1 MLKNVSIII
10 LFLSI
15 ILSSAFAQKEV
26 VPHAKE
32 NLKRSTKL
40 TSATENIE
48 PIFSFGNFKS
58 NNVSVE
64 DFKKDLAFII
74 AEGYVINNMAIYFT
88 GAGFPNII
96 SVGIVESRTTAGGS
110 GSRTTT
116 GVSVN
121 PTVAFKSHMDKL
133 TKGSIVVFDNI
144 KLKGKDGIKNFP
156 GRKFTLY

>member
-1 MLKNVSIII
+1 MFFSASWSSLIAQKVQNTPLKNIKSDSNNYLRTQNVQ
-10 LFLSI
+10 
-15 ILSSAFAQKEV
+15 A
-26 VPHAKE
+26 
-32 NLKRSTKL
+32 
-40 TSATENIE
+40 
-48 PIFSFGNFKS
+48 IFSFGNFKS

-64 DFKKDLAFII
+64 DFKKDLAFIT

-110 GSRTTT
+110 GSQTTT

-133 TKGSIVVFDNI
+133 RKGSIVVFDNI

>member
-15 ILSSAFAQKEV
+15 IMFSAFAQKEV

-32 NLKRSTKL
+32 NLKCSTKL
-40 TSATENIE
+40 TSATKNIE

-64 DFKKDLAFII
+64 EFKKGLTFMASD
-74 AEGYVINNMAIYFT
+74 GYVIISMTIYFA
-88 GAGFPNII
+88 GAGFPNTII
-96 SVGIVESRTTAGGS
+96 TMVSGNSTA
-110 GSRTTT
+110 
-116 GVSVN
+116 
-121 PTVAFKSHMDKL
+121 AIKSQMDKL
-133 TKGSIVVFDNI
+133 KQGSIVAFDNI
-144 KLKGKDGIKNFP
+144 KLKGKDRIKTFP